1 MCSFW
6 SLSAN
11 GGEKIESLSF
21 CVIYIRNTCL
31 IVHWRK
37 NNDGCHSAFCC
48 CKRVHRFS
56 TKDRFPARAWSHLLS
71 FWNLVCKYIL
81 NFMSMSKYTTTC
93 TLDYNYFLFNH
104 NMFYLMFCSLSY
116 ITRAIWGTS
125 LCYPMN
131 FCWLWECL
139 PLFCQMERSTVVFP
153 WCDIYACRHCIKVI
167 HSNCINLHYL

>member
-1 MCSFW
+1 MIFWAMCSFW

-21 CVIYIRNTCL
+21 CVIYIRNTCI

-81 NFMSMSKYTTTC
+81 NFMSMSKYTITC
-93 TLDYNYFLFNH
+93 TLDYNYFFFFNH
-104 NMFYLMFCSLSY
+104 NMFYLMFCSLY
-116 ITRAIWGTS
+116 NQGNMGHQFMFQWTS
-125 LCYPMN
+125 VDYESAYP
-131 FCWLWECL
+131 CSVKWSELL
-139 PLFCQMERSTVVFP
+139 
-153 WCDIYACRHCIKVI
+153 
-167 HSNCINLHYL
+167 